1 MHQRRSERMSLIQC
15 FLSVDFN
22 RVEKVSRTL
31 DILGREEEIGM
42 SYQENVWQ
50 RTVRLGELKPTSHL
64 LFMLMSPFMNAFEY
78 IKFFKCLNYSQ
89 D

>member
-1 MHQRRSERMSLIQC
+1 MSLIQC

-31 DILGREEEIGM
+31 DIFEREEEIGM

-50 RTVRLGELKPTSHL
+50 RTVRLGELKTNFS
-64 LFMLMSPFMNAFEY
+64 SAFHANVSFHEC
-78 IKFFKCLNYSQ
+78 I
-89 D
+89 